1 MLTILSVLSFAAGLA
16 RALTSPPAGTLVV
29 GGKEYAKVQD
39 AVNALNTT
47 STKEQIIFI
56 EAGSYHEQVDIP
68 ALSGPLTVY
77 GYSED
82 ASSYVNNEVV
92 ITCSDALANED
103 NDYATATLRVRTSAF
118 KMYNVDVKNTY
129 GQADTDGQALAISAE
144 AGNQGY
150 YGCGFYGYQDTVLA
164 ETGAQLYARCYIEGA
179 TDFIFGQ
186 RAAAWFD
193 GCDIRVLEASLGF
206 ITASGR
212 SSNDTSYYVINNS
225 TVAAADG
232 ADVPSGAYYLGRP
245 WREYARVVF
254 QGTSLSEVIN
264 PAGWSVWSS
273 TDPQT
278 DHVTFAE
285 YKNSGAGSEGTRASF
300 ASTLNE
306 PVQITEVLGSDYE
319 DMAYVDPAYLA

>member
-29 GGKEYAKVQD
+29 GGKEYAKLQD

-103 NDYATATLRVRTSAF
+103 NDYAIATLRVRTSDF

-193 GCDIRVLEASLGF
+193 G
-206 ITASGR
+206 
-212 SSNDTSYYVINNS
+212 YYVINNS

>member
-193 GCDIRVLEASLGF
+193 G
-206 ITASGR
+206 
-212 SSNDTSYYVINNS
+212 YYVINNS

-278 DHVTFAE
+278 DHVTFGKSA
-285 YKNSGAGSEGTRASF
+285 
-300 ASTLNE
+300 
-306 PVQITEVLGSDYE
+306 
-319 DMAYVDPAYLA
+319 

>member
-1 MLTILSVLSFAAGLA
+1 MLTILGVLSVAAGLA
-16 RALTSPPAGTLVV
+16 QALTIPPPGALVI
-29 GGKEYAKVQD
+29 GKDYAKIQD
-39 AVNALNTT
+39 AVDVLNTT
-47 STKEQIIFI
+47 SAEEQVLFI
-56 EAGSYHEQVDIP
+56 EAGTYHEQVDIP

-82 ASSYVNNEVV
+82 ASGYAGNQVV
-92 ITCSDALANED
+92 ITYSDALADEP
-103 NDYATATLRVRTSAF
+103 NDYATATLRVRTSDF

-144 AGNQGY
+144 AENQGY

-164 ETGAQLYARCYIEGA
+164 ETGAQLYAKCYIEGA

-212 SSNDTSYYVINNS
+212 SSNDSSYYVINNS

-254 QGTSLSEVIN
+254 QETSMSNVVN
-264 PAGWSVWSS
+264 PAGWSVWS
-273 TDPQT
+273 TTNPQT
-278 DHVTFAE
+278 DHVTFDE
-285 YKNSGAGSEGTRASF
+285 YENSGAGSNGTRASF

-306 PVQITEVLGSDYE
+306 PVLITEVLGSDYE
-319 DMAYVDPAYLA
+319 SMAYVDTAYLA